1 MKKTLKANHF
11 YLMNSKQ
18 IKEEEITSGATK
30 FDGQWVTNY
39 QESDTIEIKDNNELS
54 IYVPS
59 TIDVDKINEQFELL
73 TINTVNMLQKEFNTT
88 IKRIDTKGAWK
99 SEQGL
104 VFENINI
111 LSIDTSFK
119 EFESTLKYF
128 INLAE
133 QFKKDLNQEGV
144 SIGINDGLMII

>member
-1 MKKTLKANHF
+1 MF
-11 YLMNSKQ
+11 
-18 IKEEEITSGATK
+18 E
-30 FDGQWVTNY
+30 GQWYTNY
-39 QESDTIEIKDNNELS
+39 NETNEIDVNAINQIS

-59 TIDVDKINEQFELL
+59 TVDVDKINEQFELL
-73 TINTVNMLQKEFNTT
+73 TIDTANMLQKEFNTNVE
-88 IKRIDTKGAWK
+88 RIDTKGAWM
-99 SEQGL
+99 SENGL
-104 VFENINI
+104 VFEDINI

-133 QFKKDLNQEGV
+133 KFKKDLSQEGI

>member
-1 MKKTLKANHF
+1 MKLDTNYF
-11 YLMNSKQ
+11 YLNNKKV
-18 IKEEEITSGATK
+18 IEESEINEGATM
-30 FDGQWVTNY
+30 FNGQWYTNY
-39 QESDTIEIKDNNELS
+39 EESNKIDVNPINQIS

-59 TIDVDKINEQFELL
+59 TIDVNKINEQFELL
-73 TINTVNMLQKEFNTT
+73 TINTANMLQKEFNTT
-88 IKRIDTKGAWK
+88 VERIDTQGAWK

-111 LSIDTSFK
+111 LSINASYEK
-119 EFESTLKYF
+119 FESTLEYF

-133 QFKKDLNQEGV
+133 KFKKDLSQEGI

>member
-1 MKKTLKANHF
+1 MKLNTNYF
-11 YLMNSKQ
+11 YLNNKKV
-18 IKEEEITSGATK
+18 IEETDIDAGATM
-30 FDGQWVTNY
+30 FNGQWYTNY
-39 QESDTIEIKDNNELS
+39 NETNEIDVNAINQIS

-73 TINTVNMLQKEFNTT
+73 TIDTANMLQKEFNTNVE
-88 IKRIDTKGAWK
+88 RIDTKGAWM
-99 SEQGL
+99 SENGL

-119 EFESTLKYF
+119 EFESTLNYF
-128 INLAE
+128 INLAK
-133 QFKKDLNQEGV
+133 QFKKDLNQEGI

>member
-1 MKKTLKANHF
+1 MKLNTNYF
-11 YLMNSKQ
+11 YLNNKKV
-18 IKEEEITSGATK
+18 IKESDIDAGATM

-39 QESDTIEIKDNNELS
+39 QESDTIEVKENNELS

-59 TIDVDKINEQFELL
+59 TIDVNKINEQFELL
-73 TINTVNMLQKEFNTT
+73 TKDTTNMLQKEFNTSV
-88 IKRIDTKGAWK
+88 KRIDTKGAWK

-104 VFENINI
+104 VFEDINI
-111 LSIDTSFK
+111 LSIKISHEK
-119 EFESTLKYF
+119 FESTLEYF

-133 QFKKDLNQEGV
+133 KFKKDLSKEGI

>member
-1 MKKTLKANHF
+1 MKKTLKTNYF

-88 IKRIDTKGAWK
+88 VKRIDTKGAWK

-111 LSIDTSFK
+111 LSIDTNFK

-133 QFKKDLNQEGV
+133 QFKKDLNQEGI

>member
-1 MKKTLKANHF
+1 MKLNTNYF
-11 YLMNSKQ
+11 YLNNKKV
-18 IKEEEITSGATK
+18 IEESEIDAGATM
-30 FDGQWVTNY
+30 FEGQWVTNY
-39 QESDTIEIKDNNELS
+39 QESDTIEIKENNELS

-73 TINTVNMLQKEFNTT
+73 TKNTINMLQKEFNTNV
-88 IKRIDTKGAWK
+88 KRIDTKGAWK

-104 VFENINI
+104 VFEDINI
-111 LSIDTSFK
+111 LSINASYEK
-119 EFESTLKYF
+119 FESILEYF

-133 QFKKDLNQEGV
+133 KFKKDLSQEGI

>member
-1 MKKTLKANHF
+1 MKKTLKTNYF

-30 FDGQWVTNY
+30 FNNQWITNC

-73 TINTVNMLQKEFNTT
+73 TIDTANMLQKEFNTNV
-88 IKRIDTKGAWK
+88 KRIDTKGAWM
-99 SEQGL
+99 SENGL
-104 VFENINI
+104 VFEDINI

-119 EFESTLKYF
+119 EFESTLNYF
-128 INLAE
+128 INLAK
-133 QFKKDLNQEGV
+133 QFKKDLSQEGI

>member
-1 MKKTLKANHF
+1 MKKTLRTNYF

-30 FDGQWVTNY
+30 FDGQWITNF
-39 QESDTIEIKDNNELS
+39 QESDTIEVKDNNELS

-73 TINTVNMLQKEFNTT
+73 TIDTANMLQKEFNTNV
-88 IKRIDTKGAWK
+88 KRIDTKGAWK

-104 VFENINI
+104 MFENINI
-111 LSIDTSFK
+111 LSINASYEK
-119 EFESTLKYF
+119 FESTLEYF

-133 QFKKDLNQEGV
+133 KFKKDLSQEGI
-144 SIGINDGLMII
+144 SIGINNGLMII

>member
-1 MKKTLKANHF
+1 MLKTLKTNYF

-30 FDGQWVTNY
+30 FNGQWVTNY
-39 QESDTIEIKDNNELS
+39 QESDIIEIKENNELS

-59 TIDVDKINEQFELL
+59 TIDVNKINEQFELL
-73 TINTVNMLQKEFNTT
+73 TKNTENMLQKEFDT
-88 IKRIDTKGAWK
+88 IVKRIDTKGAWK

-104 VFENINI
+104 VFEDINI
-111 LSIDTSFK
+111 LSINANYEK
-119 EFESTLKYF
+119 FESTLEYF

-133 QFKKDLNQEGV
+133 KFKKDLSQEGI

>member
-1 MKKTLKANHF
+1 MKLNTNYF
-11 YLMNSKQ
+11 YLNNKKV
-18 IKEEEITSGATK
+18 IEESEIDVGATM
-30 FDGQWVTNY
+30 FNGQWVTNY
-39 QESDTIEIKDNNELS
+39 QESNKIEVNPINQIS

-59 TIDVDKINEQFELL
+59 TIDVNKINEQFELL
-73 TINTVNMLQKEFNTT
+73 TINTADMLQKEFNTT
-88 IKRIDTKGAWK
+88 VERIDTQGAWK

-111 LSIDTSFK
+111 LSINASYEK
-119 EFESTLKYF
+119 FESTLEYF

-133 QFKKDLNQEGV
+133 KFKKDLSQEGI

>member
-1 MKKTLKANHF
+1 MKLNTNYF
-11 YLMNSKQ
+11 YLNNKKV
-18 IKEEEITSGATK
+18 IEEADINAGATM
-30 FDGQWVTNY
+30 FDGKWYTNY
-39 QESDTIEIKDNNELS
+39 NEMSEIQVNSINEIS

-59 TIDVDKINEQFELL
+59 TVDVDKINEQFELL
-73 TINTVNMLQKEFNTT
+73 TIDTANMLQKEFNTNV
-88 IKRIDTKGAWK
+88 KRIDTKGAWM
-99 SEQGL
+99 SENGL
-104 VFENINI
+104 VFEDINI

-133 QFKKDLNQEGV
+133 KFKKDLSQEGI